1 MKRYVI
7 ALLSIAS
14 LLLASCRIEKPFEEV
29 NGPGG
34 AIAARALL
42 PAYSKISYEE
52 TPSGGLKG
60 SWEVGDV
67 IFGFTADGSAVE
79 FKVSAVD
86 AKSGEAVLTLVS
98 GPSSFSEGDKI
109 YAIYCPGYGK
119 TNLEGQSLALD
130 FSSQTLSSLPALM
143 LSEATVQPGPS
154 IAFTFRN
161 AVSVVGIDAP
171 DIEALNASRSL
182 KKVVVSG
189 HNIVSSGKVSV
200 KDGSLVFEGD
210 APSKF
215 ITRELDL
222 PVRSIDGKLSVE
234 DVIYVAVPPRGVA
247 GKAESAISK
256 VTLFDS
262 QGQIYNYSLA
272 SERSVEASKYYRVYG
287 KSFPKMTL
295 PYNSDVS
302 AGGVWWADRNLGA
315 TSISNGSLARG
326 DLYRWG
332 DYELLYTEKSYDPL
346 SITFKSEYSSKG
358 FAAVAGQNYYNGSTY
373 DKYNAT
379 DGKTVLDPVDDIVQL
394 TYPGSGWR
402 MPTIEEFRALNADI
416 ARGTLTAS
424 AGTSNSYFNI
434 SDSEGDVLAMVRITH
449 SGEGKALSSAGAGR
463 IWTSTVVS
471 DEADANRF
479 LKAYYIRVNSNA
491 TMTVE
496 GKTYYRHSGYAVR
509 PVLPDASLPGG
520 SGGGKDEAS
529 LPNVNAGKSIT
540 VGTEWSDISIDYS
553 NLKASNHPRLFLR
566 DSDIKAICTQVEGG
580 VNPNLTKL
588 HNSLLKAAK
597 PLVHTVPDLTYN
609 ISEGGRLLQTS
620 RKALYRIATSAYA
633 YRITGEDRYLE
644 MADRTIRTVCN
655 FPDWHPAHFL
665 DVAEMAQAVA
675 IGYDWL
681 YNDLPQATLALARE
695 KLRTYALEQAE
706 ATNIYNR
713 TGNWNQVCN
722 GGLVSA
728 ALAIYEDCPEL
739 SDRVLRKALASNAA
753 EIKQIY
759 APDGAC
765 SEGPGYWEYG
775 TTYQGILNLACE
787 TALGTDF
794 ELPSIEGFD
803 KAGTY
808 YMFIRGNSGLRFNY
822 SDSGEKNEASLGL
835 WYIAYKYHDGSYLY
849 QDIHHLDDGFF
860 EDEDYAFLALTCCYK
875 LGNVAVTP
883 PSGNLYRGSS
893 LSGTQVLMCRTGWET
908 DDLYLALKGGH
919 ANISHAHMDV
929 GEVVFD
935 AYGTRW
941 IKDFTY
947 STNYET
953 AEAIL
958 RNSGIDQNELG
969 NRGSDS
975 PRWKFFQYHNL
986 RHSTISINKQTHH
999 PYGTGALS
1007 AISES
1012 GRMGGYVDLSDCLW
1026 SQVQTGNRTAVIRDG
1041 SYLEITDKLTALS
1054 STDAVVRWVCC
1065 TSTTPEVLS
1074 DGSGIELTDPNG
1086 VKMKIETDAPGA
1098 VFKIWSSDP
1107 ASSEDYTSPFTETA
1121 EACQKKLDGYLC
1133 GYEYT
1138 VTKGASS
1145 TVVTTLKKQ

>member
-34 AIAARALL
+34 AITARALL
-42 PAYSKISYEE
+42 PSYSKITYEE
-52 TPSGGLKG
+52 TPFGGLKG

-130 FSSQTLSSLPALM
+130 FSSQGMSSLPTLM
-143 LSEATVQPGPS
+143 LSEATVQPGPR

-189 HNIVSSGKVSV
+189 HNIVSSGKVYV

-287 KSFPKMTL
+287 KSFPKMAL

-332 DYELLYTEKSYDPL
+332 DYELLYTDKCYDPL
-346 SITFKSEYSSKG
+346 GITFKSEYSASG

-402 MPTIEEFRALNADI
+402 MPTLEEFKALNADI
-416 ARGTLTAS
+416 AGGTLTAT
-424 AGTSNSYFNI
+424 AGTSDSFFNI
-434 SDSEGDVLAMVRITH
+434 TDSEGDKLVMVRVSHTAN
-449 SGEGKALSSAGAGR
+449 GTVLDKNKPGR
-463 IWTSTVVS
+463 YWTSTLVV
-471 DEADANRF
+471 DDPNYPYK
-479 LKAYYIRVNSNA
+479 KAYYFIVNKNVTLNSGSNL
-491 TMTVE
+491 
-496 GKTYYRHSGYAVR
+496 RHYGYAIR

-540 VGTEWSDISIDYS
+540 AGTAWSDISIDYS

-597 PLVHTVPDLTYN
+597 PLVHTVSDLTYN
-609 ISEGGRLLQTS
+609 ISDGGRLLQTS

-655 FPDWHPAHFL
+655 FPDWHPDHFL

-681 YNDLPQATLALARE
+681 YNDLPESTLALARE

-706 ATNIYNR
+706 ATNIYTR

-739 SDRVLRKALASNAA
+739 SERVLRKALASNAS

-908 DDLYLALKGGH
+908 DNLYLALKGGH
-919 ANISHAHMDV
+919 TNISHAHMDV

-969 NRGSDS
+969 NLGSDS

-999 PYGTGALS
+999 PYGTGMLTS
-1007 AISES
+1007 ISES
-1012 GRMGGYVDLSDCLW
+1012 GRLGGVVDLSDCLW

-1065 TSTTPEVLS
+1065 TSTTPKILE
-1074 DGSGIELTDPNG
+1074 DGSGIELTDSKG
-1086 VKMKIETDAPGA
+1086 VKMKIETTAPGA
-1098 VFKIWSSDP
+1098 VFKTWSSDP
-1107 ASSEDYTSPFTETA
+1107 ASSDDYTSPFTETS

-1138 VTKGASS
+1138 VAKGASS
-1145 TVVTTLKKQ
+1145 TVVTTLKKL